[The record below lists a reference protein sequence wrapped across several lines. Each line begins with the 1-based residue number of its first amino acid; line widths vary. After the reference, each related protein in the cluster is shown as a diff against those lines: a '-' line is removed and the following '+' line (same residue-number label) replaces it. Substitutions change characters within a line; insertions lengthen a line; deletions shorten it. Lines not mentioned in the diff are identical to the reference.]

1 MDAEYSGRIGFDMQN
16 KRNIYAIILLVIT
29 LVLSFCVY
37 KKNIAQHYRIY
48 KDVQLDVSDDGT
60 LNTDYLS
67 LPAGTVRLVMCY
79 AAESDCEVEI
89 VKGLGIS
96 ETHTLSAGDGL
107 YLEVFP
113 EIPQSTDLFRLR
125 IKDGTDHGFE
135 LYNYEIETVHS
146 LNNDYTFTAIL
157 IMIIGIA
164 LIALYLK
171 CYEKI
176 TIRGIITFAVLA
188 AFVLFTSYP
197 LFRNYLVYGHDLWG
211 HMTRAEGMKDAIRG
225 GHIIPVIYP
234 EHNNGYGVV
243 GLVYP
248 QLLLY
253 PVALL
258 RLANVSMVA
267 AWNFELILINALTAV
282 LTYFPLRSLCRDL
295 EKKGYSGNWYFAS
308 MLGTLF
314 YMLCPYRLT
323 NMYTREA
330 LGETIA
336 MAFLPLFIVGIYHLF
351 KGEPRKWY
359 MLAIAATLVL
369 HNHVLSVV
377 MYAIVAA
384 FLGIMMLP
392 SAIKDEFTGR
402 LKYFAICV
410 GTVVVGNIWYLIPF
424 IRIYRSGL
432 SLDRV
437 DHPNFYRHGTF
448 LAQLFMTK
456 SSDYVGLYES
466 EGIVDE
472 MSQSLG
478 IIGATAIIFILLV
491 LLQSIIKP
499 DKKTDV
505 FFRALSVSMFI
516 FILMSLTIFPWENL
530 SDNPVTATVM
540 RTIQYP
546 TRFLGVSVGL
556 MAVAV
561 TVAACIKEDIFGYK
575 REYAV
580 LALVFGLIGCIPIL
594 DSAATRDIE
603 VTDVTGGFTKQD
615 FPEYRPAGT
624 DIEMFK
630 ETGAIVN
637 GSATVSDIVR
647 SDAGMTCTVSA
658 QEDSLISVPLLYYPG
673 YGADCNGTKLSLQK
687 GEDNRIVV
695 EVPAGTKGTV
705 TIDHSY
711 ARLFAF

>member
-1 MDAEYSGRIGFDMQN
+1 MQN
-16 KRNIYAIILLVIT
+16 KRNIYAIIMLVIT
-29 LVLSFCVY
+29 LILSFCVY

-48 KDVQLDVSDDGT
+48 KDVQFDVSTDGT
-60 LNTDYLS
+60 YSTDYLS

-79 AAESDCEVEI
+79 AAASDCEVEI

-96 ETHTLSAGDGL
+96 ETHALTAGDGL

-135 LYNYEIETVHS
+135 LYNYEIETVHP

-157 IMIIGIA
+157 ILLAGIA
-164 LIALYLK
+164 LTVVYLK
-171 CYEKI
+171 FYDKI
-176 TIRGIITFAVLA
+176 TMQGIITFAILT

-211 HMTRAEGMKDAIRG
+211 HMTRVEGMKDAIRG

-234 EHNNGYGVV
+234 EHNNGYGTL

-253 PVALL
+253 PAALL

-267 AWNFELILINALTAV
+267 VWNFELILINALTAV
-282 LTYFPLRSLCRDL
+282 LTYFPLKSLCRDL
-295 EKKGYSGNWYFAS
+295 EKKGLSCNWYFAA
-308 MLGTLF
+308 MLGTLV
-314 YMLCPYRLT
+314 YMLNPYRLT

-351 KGEPRKWY
+351 AGEPKKWY
-359 MLAIAATLVL
+359 MLAVAATLVL

-377 MYAIVAA
+377 MYAMVAA
-384 FLGIMMLP
+384 LLGILML
-392 SAIKDEFTGR
+392 SYAIKNRFAER
-402 LKYFAICV
+402 VKYFGICI
-410 GTVVVGNIWYLIPF
+410 GTVVIGNIWYLIPF
-424 IRIYRSGL
+424 VRLYRSGL
-432 SLDRV
+432 NLERV

-478 IIGATAIIFILLV
+478 IIGAIALIFILLV
-491 LLQSIIKP
+491 ILQSIVKA
-499 DKKTDV
+499 DTKTDT
-505 FFRALSVSMFI
+505 FFKAVSVSVFI

-530 SDNPVTATVM
+530 SDNPITSTVM

-546 TRFLGVSVGL
+546 TRFLGLAAGL

-561 TVAACIKEDIFGYK
+561 AVAACIKDDIFGYK
-575 REYAV
+575 REFAV

-603 VTDVTGGFTKQD
+603 VTDVTGGFAIQD

-624 DIEMFK
+624 DIEIFK
-630 ETGAIVN
+630 KTGADVT

-647 SDAGMTCTVSA
+647 SDAGMTFTVSA
-658 QEDSLISVPLLYYPG
+658 DEGSQISVPLLYYPG
-673 YGADCNGTKLSLQK
+673 YGASCNGTKLSIRK

-695 EVPAGTKGTV
+695 EVPAGTNGTV
-705 TIDHSY
+705 TVDYSY
-711 ARLFAF
+711 ARLFAL